1 MKKTFLTAFAA
12 LLVAIPAVQ
21 AQKVNKSGLL
31 TKIEKSD
38 ADIADAKKNAKASTW
53 INRGKALYEAA
64 VEPTKSLFV
73 NMDAA
78 MLKLAVGEPSAT
90 KQVTLLNVPYEAWEY
105 PYFIAYIKDGK
116 VVTWTQTDWVLK
128 EAPAMAIEA
137 YNKAYEIDPKSAAKV
152 KDGLQQISDF
162 CSQVGNTGIDTGE
175 YVAAADAYAT
185 AFQAQ
190 SSPAYGAA
198 ADPALLYYA
207 GYLRTVD
214 GSAHPSSFGQGAEYL
229 KKAIDLGY
237 TDEEGNIYYYLFHCY
252 YGLKNVSQDNV
263 MLAKDALIT
272 GIGKFPKN
280 ERILDGLMQLYTA
293 EEGVGDPADL
303 VTLIDSAIADNPENV
318 DLWFGRGR
326 IFYAL
331 KNYDES
337 IASFKK
343 VVELKPDLFEGN
355 YYLGVF
361 YTIKADEM
369 NKVMN
374 EKQYSSQT
382 AYDTDLKEVNAVYMD
397 AVPWFE
403 KAYELKKD
411 DVNTLDFLKSICF
424 RLRDEQAVTDAL
436 RYGNKALVEEFIDGQ
451 EIEVAVLGNESPCA
465 SVCGEIDA
473 GAEFYDYEAKYL
485 SSSAS
490 FYVPA
495 RIDEDVSEQ
504 VRETAVKVYR
514 AMECRGLARVDFF
527 VRRDDQEVVFNEIN
541 TIPGFTS
548 ISMYPRLF
556 AASGIAYPELIDNL
570 IALALEE

>member
-90 KQVTLLNVPYEAWEY
+90 KQVTLLNGPYEAWEY

-237 TDEEGNIYYYLFHCY
+237 TTRR
-252 YGLKNVSQDNV
+252 VTSTTTSST
-263 MLAKDALIT
+263 AIT
-272 GIGKFPKN
+272 
-280 ERILDGLMQLYTA
+280 A
-293 EEGVGDPADL
+293 
-303 VTLIDSAIADNPENV
+303 
-318 DLWFGRGR
+318 
-326 IFYAL
+326 
-331 KNYDES
+331 
-337 IASFKK
+337 
-343 VVELKPDLFEGN
+343 
-355 YYLGVF
+355 
-361 YTIKADEM
+361 
-369 NKVMN
+369 
-374 EKQYSSQT
+374 
-382 AYDTDLKEVNAVYMD
+382 
-397 AVPWFE
+397 
-403 KAYELKKD
+403 
-411 DVNTLDFLKSICF
+411 
-424 RLRDEQAVTDAL
+424 
-436 RYGNKALVEEFIDGQ
+436 
-451 EIEVAVLGNESPCA
+451 
-465 SVCGEIDA
+465 
-473 GAEFYDYEAKYL
+473 
-485 SSSAS
+485 
-490 FYVPA
+490 
-495 RIDEDVSEQ
+495 
-504 VRETAVKVYR
+504 
-514 AMECRGLARVDFF
+514 
-527 VRRDDQEVVFNEIN
+527 
-541 TIPGFTS
+541 
-548 ISMYPRLF
+548 
-556 AASGIAYPELIDNL
+556 
-570 IALALEE
+570 

>member
-137 YNKAYEIDPKSAAKV
+137 YNKAYEIDPKSAAKA

-185 AFQAQ
+185 AFRAQ

-237 TDEEGNIYYYLFHCY
+237 TDEEGNIYYYLFH
-252 YGLKNVSQDNV
+252 LS
-263 MLAKDALIT
+263 LIH
-272 GIGKFPKN
+272 N
-280 ERILDGLMQLYTA
+280 
-293 EEGVGDPADL
+293 
-303 VTLIDSAIADNPENV
+303 
-318 DLWFGRGR
+318 
-326 IFYAL
+326 
-331 KNYDES
+331 
-337 IASFKK
+337 
-343 VVELKPDLFEGN
+343 
-355 YYLGVF
+355 
-361 YTIKADEM
+361 
-369 NKVMN
+369 
-374 EKQYSSQT
+374 
-382 AYDTDLKEVNAVYMD
+382 
-397 AVPWFE
+397 
-403 KAYELKKD
+403 
-411 DVNTLDFLKSICF
+411 
-424 RLRDEQAVTDAL
+424 
-436 RYGNKALVEEFIDGQ
+436 
-451 EIEVAVLGNESPCA
+451 
-465 SVCGEIDA
+465 
-473 GAEFYDYEAKYL
+473 
-485 SSSAS
+485 
-490 FYVPA
+490 
-495 RIDEDVSEQ
+495 
-504 VRETAVKVYR
+504 
-514 AMECRGLARVDFF
+514 
-527 VRRDDQEVVFNEIN
+527 
-541 TIPGFTS
+541 
-548 ISMYPRLF
+548 
-556 AASGIAYPELIDNL
+556 
-570 IALALEE
+570 

>member
-12 LLVAIPAVQ
+12 LLMAIPAVQ

-31 TKIEKSD
+31 SKIEKSD

-137 YNKAYEIDPKSAAKV
+137 YNKAYEIDPKSAAKA

-214 GSAHPSSFGQGAEYL
+214 GAANPASFVIGADYL
-229 KKAIDLGY
+229 NKALELGY
-237 TDEEGNIYYYLFHCY
+237 NDEEGNIYYYLFHCY
-252 YGLKNVSQDNV
+252 YGQKDADKANVLK
-263 MLAKDALIT
+263 AKDALVA
-272 GIGKFPKN
+272 GIKKFPKN
-280 ERILDGLMQLYTA
+280 ERILDGLVQLYTNP
-293 EEGVGDPADL
+293 EDSVGDPADL
-303 VTLIDSAIADNPENV
+303 VALIDAAIESNPENV

-331 KNYDES
+331 KDYDQS
-337 IASFKK
+337 IESFKK

-361 YTIKADEM
+361 YTIKGDAL
-369 NKVMN
+369 NKEMN
-374 EKQYSSQT
+374 EKQYSSQ
-382 AYDTDLKEVNAVYMD
+382 AVYDADLKVVNDVYKD

-403 KAYELKKD
+403 KAHQIKPD
-411 DVNTLDFLKSICF
+411 DVDTLEFLKSICF
-424 RLRDEQAVTDAL
+424 RLRDEAGIMEKYNTYNAL
-436 RYGNKALVEEFIDGQ
+436 YKQVKG
-451 EIEVAVLGNESPCA
+451 IE
-465 SVCGEIDA
+465 
-473 GAEFYDYEAKYL
+473 
-485 SSSAS
+485 
-490 FYVPA
+490 
-495 RIDEDVSEQ
+495 
-504 VRETAVKVYR
+504 
-514 AMECRGLARVDFF
+514 
-527 VRRDDQEVVFNEIN
+527 
-541 TIPGFTS
+541 
-548 ISMYPRLF
+548 
-556 AASGIAYPELIDNL
+556 
-570 IALALEE
+570 

>member
-137 YNKAYEIDPKSAAKV
+137 YNKAYEIDPKSAAKA

-185 AFQAQ
+185 AFRAQ

-331 KNYDES
+331 KNYDEKYF
-337 IASFKK
+337 AN
-343 VVELKPDLFEGN
+343 VH
-355 YYLGVF
+355 
-361 YTIKADEM
+361 
-369 NKVMN
+369 
-374 EKQYSSQT
+374 
-382 AYDTDLKEVNAVYMD
+382 
-397 AVPWFE
+397 
-403 KAYELKKD
+403 
-411 DVNTLDFLKSICF
+411 
-424 RLRDEQAVTDAL
+424 RLAVTDKPLYHYLENPASATH
-436 RYGNKALVEEFIDGQ
+436 RYMRDYPAVFARFLERKAEIVEKYGLDAARPQWRANTVWAGLLI
-451 EIEVAVLGNESPCA
+451 AVGNE
-465 SVCGEIDA
+465 
-473 GAEFYDYEAKYL
+473 
-485 SSSAS
+485 
-490 FYVPA
+490 YVKSNPKP
-495 RIDEDVSEQ
+495 
-504 VRETAVKVYR
+504 VREKRKAVEALCAQPEFAKAIRELRPKGLGRNKQIVADLIGSGRFGTLTALYR
-514 AMECRGLARVDFF
+514 LKNHM
-527 VRRDDQEVVFNEIN
+527 
-541 TIPGFTS
+541 
-548 ISMYPRLF
+548 
-556 AASGIAYPELIDNL
+556 
-570 IALALEE
+570 

>member
-137 YNKAYEIDPKSAAKV
+137 YNKAYEIDPKSAAKA

-185 AFQAQ
+185 AFRAQ

-229 KKAIDLGY
+229 KKAIDLGVSKINVNTECQLAFADATRKY
-237 TDEEGNIYYYLFHCY
+237 IEAGKDLEGKGFDPRKL
-252 YGLKNVSQDNV
+252 
-263 MLAKDALIT
+263 LAP
-272 GIGKFPKN
+272 G
-280 ERILDGLMQLYTA
+280 A
-293 EEGVGDPADL
+293 EA
-303 VTLIDSAIADNPENV
+303 
-318 DLWFGRGR
+318 
-326 IFYAL
+326 
-331 KNYDES
+331 
-337 IASFKK
+337 
-343 VVELKPDLFEGN
+343 
-355 YYLGVF
+355 
-361 YTIKADEM
+361 IKATV
-369 NKVMN
+369 K
-374 EKQYSSQT
+374 EKMELFGS
-382 AYDTDLKEVNAVYMD
+382 VG
-397 AVPWFE
+397 
-403 KAYELKKD
+403 KAE
-411 DVNTLDFLKSICF
+411 
-424 RLRDEQAVTDAL
+424 
-436 RYGNKALVEEFIDGQ
+436 
-451 EIEVAVLGNESPCA
+451 
-465 SVCGEIDA
+465 
-473 GAEFYDYEAKYL
+473 
-485 SSSAS
+485 
-490 FYVPA
+490 
-495 RIDEDVSEQ
+495 
-504 VRETAVKVYR
+504 
-514 AMECRGLARVDFF
+514 
-527 VRRDDQEVVFNEIN
+527 
-541 TIPGFTS
+541 
-548 ISMYPRLF
+548 
-556 AASGIAYPELIDNL
+556 
-570 IALALEE
+570 